1 MQKIAFFEDFKNQ
14 VAEFE
19 GFQENFLAKSIETSP
34 KPANISKIELGKIQ
48 NSVCIDDNQNI
59 FKESPTL
66 NPFSLN
72 KLESKTNEVF
82 LQDFSVVSPS
92 RDNESS
98 AIKKSAFYSDNKELN
113 ENNFQNLAKPTDDQ
127 IFPYIQKFL
136 AKLKNASSFRMIE
149 KSKILNF
156 SILNDPVNFLD
167 DNHQKSK
174 NLNLPFF
181 CKYFNKLKFGK
192 VLKIFLAKLWENHQL
207 VFHPYGNFRIA
218 WDFIHLILIIFWFF
232 YIPMTLVFWEMNQ
245 IQFGFHTVV
254 FLCFD
259 LPIKLNT
266 SFFKN
271 GILEISRNTIA
282 KNYLRDSFIIDIL
295 TLISLCLYVID
306 PPVIHAYHNWHID
319 KFLNFIF
326 YLKIITLRN
335 ILNRLLE
342 KLLLKEKFQNI
353 LSLFKVIFIS
363 IFVAHIFACFWCSA
377 ANFADPSEQTWILK
391 MGLAHSPWNEK
402 YLYAIYWALVTMLT
416 VGYGDITP
424 QNNKEIIVC
433 VISVVLGCVVYAFN
447 ISTIGIILQDLN
459 KENAEFKHH
468 INVINGFMKRKNIN
482 GDLQMRVREYLR
494 FIWKEE
500 KTQNIEKEQK
510 IIDSLSKSLKE
521 ELMLQAYGEIL
532 KKHPMFYLN
541 FSEKSLRK
549 VVSIIKDIRLFPDEP
564 LFSENEESNSLYFV
578 MKGRIQMFLA
588 GSKNSCVALKTIK
601 VGENFGE
608 VEFFTGKTRMASA
621 KSKDFTTLFSI
632 NRDEFIQILKNNPED
647 FEKFCMIKDQIE
659 LYNNYNPLKIRCFC
673 CDEIGHLAKDCN
685 YIHFKPDHEKII
697 KTHVFYSDQQ
707 RTRFYPRK
715 NHKLSAFKEMKLLTE
730 TSKKIWEVSNKEK
743 ETQKKYRSLFE
754 SLPSEDDSNEIIER
768 EKSNEQIIME
778 SAKKIPI
785 IEEEKYDGSLQL
797 ELNVPE
803 ANTEYSD
810 PNMKHFKSE
819 IELIM
824 PPNHIIKKNMHEDCI
839 PKQKSKAIF
848 DSSKNMNEIDEHIF
862 KGKLIART
870 TFHEKTNNSVNSS
883 HSLPETYDHHQIRN
897 FDNKFMDYFERV
909 KISKSYFPEGN
920 SNLVIDV
927 FNKRNYAKSLK
938 KRRSHKKSLETRMRL
953 SKYTFFMEELKSR
966 MSSIIKKKKFK
977 NFEGRRDG
985 IVDLRLGTSGKKK
998 LHETIIKL
1006 SKKFGD
1012 TVRTAMMSSQK
1023 IRTKLTKKTKN
1034 IR

>member
-1 MQKIAFFEDFKNQ
+1 MQKIAFFQDFKNQ
-14 VAEFE
+14 VAQFE
-19 GFQENFLAKSIETSP
+19 GFQENFLAKSAETSP
-34 KPANISKIELGKIQ
+34 KPANFSKIELGIIQ
-48 NSVCIDDNQNI
+48 NSVCMDDNENI
-59 FKESPTL
+59 VKESPTL
-66 NPFSLN
+66 NSVSLN
-72 KLESKTNEVF
+72 KPESKTKEEF
-82 LQDFSVVSPS
+82 IQDFSVISPS

-98 AIKKSAFYSDNKELN
+98 AMKKSAFYSDNKELN
-113 ENNFQNLAKPTDDQ
+113 ENNFQNLAKPTEEK
-127 IFPYIQKFL
+127 IFPHIQKFL

-149 KSKILNF
+149 KSKTINF
-156 SILNDPVNFLD
+156 AILNDPVNFLQD
-167 DNHQKSK
+167 KHQKSK
-174 NLNLPFF
+174 KMNLTFF
-181 CKYFNKLKFGK
+181 RKYFHKLKFGK
-192 VLKIFLAKLWENHQL
+192 FNNFFAKMWENPRL

-218 WDFIHLILIIFWFF
+218 WDFIHLIVIVFWFF

-245 IQFGFHTVV
+245 IQFGFHTIL
-254 FLCFD
+254 FLIFD
-259 LPIKLNT
+259 IPIKLNT

-282 KNYLRDSFIIDIL
+282 KNYLRDLFIIDLL
-295 TLISLCLYVID
+295 TLISLSLYVID
-306 PPVIHAYHNWHID
+306 PPAIHTYHNWHID

-326 YLKIITLRN
+326 YLKIINLRN

-377 ANFADPSEQTWILK
+377 ANFADPNEQTWLLK

-424 QNNKEIIVC
+424 QNNKEVVVC

-447 ISTIGIILQDLN
+447 INTIGIILQDLN

-549 VVSIIKDIRLFPDEP
+549 VVSIIKDIRLFPDEH

-578 MKGRIQMFLA
+578 MKGRIEMFLA
-588 GSKNSCVALKTIK
+588 GSKNSTVALKTIT

-647 FEKFCMIKDQIE
+647 FDKFCMIKDQIE
-659 LYNNYNPLKIRCFC
+659 LYNNYNSLKIRCFC
-673 CDEIGHLAKDCN
+673 CNEIGHLAKDCN

-707 RTRFYPRK
+707 RTRFFPRK
-715 NHKLSAFKEMKLLTE
+715 NHKLSAFKKMKLLIE
-730 TSKKIWEVSNKEK
+730 TSKKIWEVSIKEK
-743 ETQKKYRSLFE
+743 ESMKKYRSLFE
-754 SLPSEDDSNEIIER
+754 SLPSDDDSNEIIER
-768 EKSNEQIIME
+768 QKSNEIIIE
-778 SAKKIPI
+778 SAKKLPI
-785 IEEEKYDGSLQL
+785 LEEEKYDGSLL
-797 ELNVPE
+797 NELNVPE
-803 ANTEYSD
+803 TNIELTD

-824 PPNHIIKKNMHEDCI
+824 PTNHTMKKAGHEDFVH
-839 PKQKSKAIF
+839 KQKSRAIF
-848 DSSKNMNEIDEHIF
+848 ESSKNMNEMDEHIF
-862 KGKLIART
+862 KGKVIART

-883 HSLPETYDHHQIRN
+883 HSLIDAYDHHPIKI

-909 KISKSYFPEGN
+909 KVSKTYFPEGN
-920 SNLVIDV
+920 SNLVIDG

-938 KRRSHKKSLETRMRL
+938 KHRSHKKSLENRL
-953 SKYTFFMEELKSR
+953 RISKYTFFMEELKSR
-966 MSSIIKKKKFK
+966 MSSLVKKKKFK
-977 NFEGRRDG
+977 IIEGRRDG
-985 IVDLRLGTSGKKK
+985 IVDLSLGKSGKEK

-1012 TVRTAMMSSQK
+1012 TVRTAMMSSHK
-1023 IRTKLTKKTKN
+1023 ITKKTK
-1034 IR
+1034 IFR